1 MIDRRTLIALGMAVP
16 AAHTALRLDLPDPR
30 IHQLNT
36 GGVHVIGISPD
47 SSLLVGTRDR
57 ETICIL
63 DASTR
68 ETVAESDAMPELS
81 LLDIPAMSW
90 SPDGS
95 KLAFNIMPWVVLR
108 DSDIFVMDVA
118 SGEITNLT
126 PEGYAEEAHNLM
138 ENPEANVDTSPVWL
152 DDDTI
157 LFLRDSY
164 AGKNDRRVSLET
176 VSIADGKVDIWLD
189 LSATDVA
196 PVTTGPIWQ
205 LSDGSLLF
213 GINARI
219 GQSIQY
225 DVMVVNPD
233 KTYRVLNPDGLGHL
247 QLIDAND
254 THVVVHTPETFEY
267 WYIPLD
273 APAERE
279 KLWERFELPGTV
291 GMRSEVVLGPEPDT
305 VLLLVEN
312 ETDQTFV
319 LRLDDSGVTEI
330 AELRAEGG
338 PFNVHWAE
346 DVILI
351 TSKGP
356 AWLISPE
363 D

>member
-1 MIDRRTLIALGMAVP
+1 MIDRRTLIALGLAVP
-16 AAHTALRLDLPDPR
+16 AASTALRLDLSHSRKPS
-30 IHQLNT
+30 LNT
-36 GGVHVIGISPD
+36 GDVHVIGISPD
-47 SSLLVGTRDR
+47 ASMLVGTRDR

-68 ETVAESDAMPELS
+68 ETVAESDAKPEVS
-81 LLDIPAMSW
+81 LLDVRAMSW

-95 KLAFNIMPWVVLR
+95 KLAFSTMPWVQLR

-126 PEGYAEEAHNLM
+126 PEGYAEAAHDLM

-164 AGKNDRRVSLET
+164 AGKRERRVSLET

-196 PVTTGPIWQ
+196 PVATGPIWQ
-205 LSDGSLLF
+205 LTDGSLLF

-219 GQSIQY
+219 GQSIRY

-247 QLIDAND
+247 QLVDAND

-273 APAERE
+273 APDERE

-291 GMRSEVVLGPEPDT
+291 GMRSEVALGPDPDS

-312 ETDQTFV
+312 ETDRTFV
-319 LRLDDSGVTEI
+319 LRLDDSGATEI
-330 AELRAEGG
+330 AEIRPEGG
-338 PFNVHWAE
+338 PFTVHWAE
-346 DVILI
+346 DVILV
-351 TSKGP
+351 TGNGP
-356 AWLISPE
+356 AWLILPE